1 MAVLN
6 DIRALFAQC
15 PALKDLEAR
24 TDQLETDAEGYGIFP
39 AGSAIIEQDMR
50 GAATWQYNFI
60 IAATRMT
67 SDDIMRLDNCNFTE
81 ELQDWVQQQNR
92 KGVPLSGNGLSFVSI
107 SASNGAFTD
116 WDENFQ
122 YGVYK
127 IQGTLIYEKE

>member
-15 PALKDLEAR
+15 PVLKDLEAR

-67 SDDIMRLDNCNFTE
+67 ADDILRLDNCNFTE
-81 ELQDWVQQQNR
+81 ELQDWVRQQNR
-92 KGVPLSGNGLSFVSI
+92 KGVPLSGDGLSFVSI

>member
-67 SDDIMRLDNCNFTE
+67 ADDIMRLDNCNFTE
-81 ELQDWVQQQNR
+81 ELQDWVS
-92 KGVPLSGNGLSFVSI
+92 VL
-107 SASNGAFTD
+107 GAKLMF
-116 WDENFQ
+116 WKFC
-122 YGVYK
+122 K
-127 IQGTLIYEKE
+127 R